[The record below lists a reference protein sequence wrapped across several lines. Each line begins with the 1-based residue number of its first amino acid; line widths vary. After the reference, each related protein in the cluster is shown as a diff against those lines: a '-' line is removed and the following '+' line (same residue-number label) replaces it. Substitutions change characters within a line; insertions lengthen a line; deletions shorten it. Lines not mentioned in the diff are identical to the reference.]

1 MDEPAYDGLT
11 GGALAARLGLAAC
24 EVHAQCASTMDL
36 AHAAAGRGAPAG
48 TLILANEQI
57 AGRGRGG
64 RRWTSAPGD
73 GVWMTLIERPR
84 TPAGFDVLSL
94 RVGLALA
101 AALDDV
107 AGTRIQ
113 LKWPN
118 DLYVRG
124 GKLAGILIEA
134 RWRDRSVEWVAIGV
148 GLNVVPARDVPDAQ
162 GLADGVTRLAA
173 LDCAV
178 PAVRAAAARE
188 GPLDADELA
197 RFAAR
202 DLAVGR
208 RAVQPADGV
217 VAGVDAE
224 GELLVDTP
232 SGRVACRSGSLVF
245 VEDR

>member
-1 MDEPAYDGLT
+1 MGDAVYDGLT
-11 GGALAARLGLAAC
+11 GSALAARLGLAAC
-24 EVHAQCASTMDL
+24 NVHAQCASTMDL

-48 TLILANEQI
+48 TLILANEQT

-73 GVWMTLIERPR
+73 GVWMTFIERPR
-84 TPAGFDVLSL
+84 TPAGLDVLSL

-101 AALDDV
+101 ESLDDV
-107 AGTRIQ
+107 AGDRIQ

-118 DLYVRG
+118 DLFLRD

-148 GLNVVPARDVPDAQ
+148 GLNVVQAGDVPQAR
-162 GLADGVTRLAA
+162 GLAPGVTRLDA
-173 LDCAV
+173 LDRAV

-188 GPLDADELA
+188 GPLDTGELA

-208 RAVQPADGV
+208 RAVQPAAGV
-217 VAGVDAE
+217 VAGVDAG

-232 SGRVACRSGSLVF
+232 AGRVACRSGSLVF